1 MKKII
6 ITIAMVLI
14 GLASYSQNFVG
25 ESFRDVKKS
34 MNDKGFIISEKYVD
48 GVYRLQASDN
58 NEIRFYYFSDD
69 NTCYAYRLFLFDQT
83 YSEIEK
89 SLLSI
94 GYRKISSRIFN
105 NEKYKAEI
113 EYLESEKQWYVTITK
128 K

>member
-1 MKKII
+1 
-6 ITIAMVLI
+6 MVLI